1 MKKTLTY
8 IFFLLAVVF
17 ASSPAGAV
25 VKEKNIDLTVKRLYE
40 DLNDYKENLDY
51 NISQFEKQRTDYWAH
66 LNKCMHEC
74 QEYTIVLYTQQENR
88 LFGLSQAC
96 QSLEDLMDEFQ
107 KDQTPFEKWK
117 GNFSSEIERYERLE
131 QLLERIS
138 TRSLTTQG
146 EEARQECISICSQIK
161 ERLTELQKEIYAN
174 DQMYE
179 SSNARIKEMA
189 EYNTSRFEE
198 IRRRVF
204 MSGGDTFLSLL
215 GNFRQSVD
223 SLKDDLIER
232 RAQGASGKT
241 ALRENSTTVWT
252 LVVVALVSLA
262 LAFLL
267 AGILPRKVR
276 NADKFAGKRGFIT
289 ASLAVTIFIILM
301 YICCESFLQGFY
313 ILPSIKL
320 LLEFMLIAGIFLVSV
335 TIRAHV
341 GDTSRA
347 FRLYAPIIFM
357 AFCFI
362 VERLLLVSN
371 NVVNLTIP
379 PVLLAAAIWQA
390 VVLLR
395 HGKWHDRLSA
405 VLLWTTFFITAVMC
419 VVSWCGYTF
428 LALMLMMYWI
438 LQITCLQA
446 VTCIVYLLK
455 LDDKQ
460 FKKMHKVRTEW
471 INPIMEKLV
480 IPIICI
486 FTFVISLR
494 WAANMF
500 SMSSWASGILSH
512 NIVQVEDGITASLS
526 NILIVI
532 GLAFAFSWF
541 ISFMTRLLKAI
552 YKENYATGPVPLY
565 VTLGGIFIWFLY
577 AVVATKILNIN
588 SKGLIAAIGGMGVG
602 LGFALK
608 DTINDL
614 FCGISLLMGRV
625 HLHDYIE
632 CDGIRGKIT
641 EIGIRS
647 TTVETLDGSVISF
660 LNSQLFAKNFK
671 NLTKNHQY
679 EACAIEIGVA
689 YGTDIAKAREVILQ
703 AIEPMGKW
711 FAQGKT
717 PVVQVANFGDSSVDL
732 AIKMWLSTKDK
743 TGQMAQM
750 REAIYEAFNQAGIEI
765 PFPQSEITIKNQ
777 Q

>member
-1 MKKTLTY
+1 MKKTLLSILTV
-8 IFFLLAVVF
+8 LLMTLAP
-17 ASSPAGAV
+17 APAGAV
-25 VKEKNIDLTVKRLYE
+25 VKEKNIDLTVKRLHE
-40 DLNDYKENLDY
+40 DLNEYKENLDF
-51 NISQFEKQRTDYWAH
+51 NISQYEKQRTDHWAH

-96 QSLEDLMDEFQ
+96 QNLEDLMEGFK

-117 GNFSSEIERYERLE
+117 GNFGSEIERYERLE

-146 EEARQECISICSQIK
+146 EEARKECITICSEIK

-174 DQMYE
+174 DEMYE
-179 SSNARIKEMA
+179 ASNARISEMA
-189 EYNTSRFEE
+189 EYNTARFEE
-198 IRRRVF
+198 IRHRVF
-204 MSGGDTFLSLL
+204 MSGSDSFLSIL
-215 GNFRQSVD
+215 GN
-223 SLKDDLIER
+223 LKENFSNLRNDLLER
-232 RAQGASGKT
+232 RTQGAPSKS
-241 ALRENSTTVWT
+241 AIRENVTVVWT
-252 LVVVALVSLA
+252 IIIAALLSVAIAFILA
-262 LAFLL
+262 R
-267 AGILPRKVR
+267 ILPGKVR
-276 NADKFAGKRGFIT
+276 NAEKFAGKRGFII
-289 ASLAVTIFIILM
+289 ASLAVTLFIVLM
-301 YICCESFLQGFY
+301 FLCCEIFLQGFY
-313 ILPSIKL
+313 ILPSVKL
-320 LLEFMLIAGIFLVSV
+320 LLEFLVIADIFLVSV

-341 GDTSRA
+341 GDVSHA
-347 FRLYAPIIFM
+347 FGLYTPIIFM

-362 VERLLLVSN
+362 TERLSLVSN
-371 NVVNLTIP
+371 NVVNMTIP
-379 PVLLAAAIWQA
+379 LVLLAAAIWQL
-390 VVLLR
+390 VVLSR
-395 HGKWHDRLSA
+395 HGKWRDRLSA
-405 VLLWTTFFITAVMC
+405 VLLWATFIITAVLC
-419 VVSWCGYTF
+419 IVSWCGYTF

-438 LQITCLQA
+438 LQVTCLQA

-460 FKKMHKVRTEW
+460 ARKMHKVRTEW

-480 IPIICI
+480 IPIMCI
-486 FTFVISLR
+486 ATFAISLR

-500 SMSSWASGILSH
+500 SMSSWAEGILS
-512 NIVQVEDGITASLS
+512 NNFVAVEDGFTASLG
-526 NILIVI
+526 NILIII

-541 ISFMTRLLKAI
+541 ISLITHLLKAI
-552 YKENYATGPVPLY
+552 YKENYTTGPVPLY
-565 VTLGGIFIWFLY
+565 VTLGGIFLWFLY
-577 AVVATKILNIN
+577 AVIATKILNID

-679 EACAIEIGVA
+679 EACTIDVGVA
-689 YGTDIAKAREVILQ
+689 YGTDIEKARGTVLK
-703 AIEPMGKW
+703 AIEPMKEW
-711 FAQGKT
+711 FAKGKD
-717 PVVQVANFGDSSVDL
+717 PVVVVSNFGDSSVDL
-732 AIKMWLSTKDK
+732 SIKVWIAAKDK
-743 TGQMAQM
+743 AGQMAAI
-750 REAIYEAFNQAGIEI
+750 REAVYTAFNESGIEI
-765 PFPQSEITIKNQ
+765 PFPQTEVTIKKQ
-777 Q
+777 

>member
-1 MKKTLTY
+1 MKKTLLSILT
-8 IFFLLAVVF
+8 FLLVLI
-17 ASSPAGAV
+17 ASVPAGAV

-40 DLNDYKENLDY
+40 DLSEYKENLDY

-96 QSLEDLMDEFQ
+96 QNLEDLMDEFQ
-107 KDQTPFEKWK
+107 ADQTPFEKWK
-117 GNFSSEIERYERLE
+117 GNFGSEIERYERLE

-146 EEARQECISICSQIK
+146 EEARKECITICAQIK
-161 ERLTELQKEIYAN
+161 ERLSELQKEIYAN
-174 DQMYE
+174 DEMYE
-179 SSNARIKEMA
+179 TSNARISEMA
-189 EYNTSRFEE
+189 EYNTNRFEE

-204 MSGGDTFLSLL
+204 MSGSDSFLSLL
-215 GNFRQSVD
+215 GNFRTSV
-223 SLKDDLIER
+223 SNLRDDLLER
-232 RAQGASGKT
+232 RAQGAPGKAAVRENVTTIWTMVIAALLSLAT
-241 ALRENSTTVWT
+241 ALI
-252 LVVVALVSLA
+252 LA
-262 LAFLL
+262 KV
-267 AGILPRKVR
+267 LPGKVR
-276 NADKFAGKRGFIT
+276 NAEKFIGKKGFII
-289 ASLAVTIFIILM
+289 ASFAVSLFIILM
-301 YICCESFLQGFY
+301 FICCQSFLQGYY
-313 ILPSIKL
+313 ILPSVKL
-320 LLEFMLIAGIFLVSV
+320 LLEFLLIADIFLVSV

-341 GDTSRA
+341 GDVSRA
-347 FRLYAPIIFM
+347 FGLYAPIIFL

-362 VERLLLVSN
+362 TERLTLVSN
-371 NVVNLTIP
+371 NVVNMTIP
-379 PVLLAAAIWQA
+379 VVLLIAAIWQL
-390 VVLLR
+390 VVLSR

-405 VLLWTTFFITAVMC
+405 VLLWTTFFITLVLC

-460 FKKMHKVRTEW
+460 FKKMHKVRTDW

-480 IPIICI
+480 IPLICI
-486 FTFVISLR
+486 ASFAISLR

-500 SMSSWASGILSH
+500 SMSSWAEGILSK
-512 NIVQVEDGITASLS
+512 NIVEVEDGITASLG
-526 NILIVI
+526 NILIII
-532 GLAFAFSWF
+532 GLAFIFSWF

-552 YKENYATGPVPLY
+552 YKENYTTGPVPLY
-565 VTLGGIFIWFLY
+565 VTLGSIFLWFIY
-577 AVVATKILNIN
+577 VIVATKILNIN
-588 SKGLIAAIGGMGVG
+588 SKGLIAAVGGMGVG

-679 EACAIEIGVA
+679 EACVINVGVA
-689 YGTDIAKAREVILQ
+689 YGTDVEKARETILK
-703 AIEPMGKW
+703 AIEPMKKW
-711 FAQGKT
+711 FPQSKE
-717 PVVQVANFGDSSVDL
+717 PVVQMADFGDSSVDL
-732 AIKMWLSTKDK
+732 SIKVWLAAKDK
-743 TGQMAQM
+743 LGQMASI
-750 REAIYEAFNQAGIEI
+750 REAVYAAFNEAGIEI
-765 PFPQSEITIKNQ
+765 PFPQTEITIKNQ

>member
-1 MKKTLTY
+1 MKKILISILTMLVML
-8 IFFLLAVVF
+8 IV
-17 ASSPAGAV
+17 STPAGAV
-25 VKEKNIDLTVKRLYE
+25 VKEKNIDLTVKRLHE
-40 DLNDYKENLDY
+40 DLTEYKENLDF
-51 NISQFEKQRTDYWAH
+51 NISQYEKQRTDHWAH

-96 QSLEDLMDEFQ
+96 QNLEDLMQEFQ

-117 GNFSSEIERYERLE
+117 GNFGSELERYERLE

-146 EEARQECISICSQIK
+146 EEARKECITICSQIK

-174 DQMYE
+174 DEMYE
-179 SSNARIKEMA
+179 TSNARISEMA
-189 EYNTSRFEE
+189 EYNTARFEE
-198 IRRRVF
+198 IRQRVF
-204 MSGGDTFLSLL
+204 MSGGESFLSIL
-215 GNFRQSVD
+215 GNFKETASALR
-223 SLKDDLIER
+223 DDLLER
-232 RAQGASGKT
+232 RAQSTPRKS
-241 ALRENSTTVWT
+241 ALRENTTVAWM
-252 LVVVALVSLA
+252 
-262 LAFLL
+262 LL
-267 AGILPRKVR
+267 AVAILSVCAAFILARILPGKVR
-276 NADKFAGKRGFIT
+276 NAEKFAGKRRFII
-289 ASLAVTIFIILM
+289 ASLAVSLFILLM
-301 YICCESFLQGFY
+301 SICCEVFLQGFY

-320 LLEFMLIAGIFLVSV
+320 LFEFLVIADIFLVSV

-341 GDTSRA
+341 GDVSRA
-347 FRLYAPIIFM
+347 FGLYAPIIFL

-362 VERLLLVSN
+362 TERLTLVSN
-371 NVVNLTIP
+371 NVVNVTIP
-379 PVLLAAAIWQA
+379 LVLLAAAIWQLT
-390 VVLLR
+390 VLSR
-395 HGKWHDRLSA
+395 HGKWRDRLSA
-405 VLLWTTFFITAVMC
+405 VLLWATFIITVVMC

-455 LDDKQ
+455 LNDKNNN
-460 FKKMHKVRTEW
+460 KMHKVLKEW

-480 IPIICI
+480 IPLICI
-486 FTFVISLR
+486 ATFAISLR
-494 WAANMF
+494 WAAKMF
-500 SMSSWASGILSH
+500 SMSSWASGILSK
-512 NIVQVEDGITASLS
+512 NFVEVEDGITASLG
-526 NILIVI
+526 NILIII

-541 ISFMTRLLKAI
+541 ISFVTRLLKAI
-552 YKENYATGPVPLY
+552 FKENYTTGPVPLY
-565 VTLGGIFIWFLY
+565 VTLGGIFMWFVY
-577 AVVATKILNIN
+577 AVVTTKILNID

-625 HLHDYIE
+625 HLNDYIE

-679 EACAIEIGVA
+679 EACIINVGVA
-689 YGTDIAKAREVILQ
+689 YGTDIVKARETILQ
-703 AIEPMGKW
+703 AIEPMKEW
-711 FAQGKT
+711 FAKSKE
-717 PVVQVANFGDSSVDL
+717 PVVQLTDFGNSSVDL
-732 AIKMWLSTKDK
+732 SIKVWLSTKDK
-743 TGQMAQM
+743 LGQMSEI
-750 REAIYEAFNQAGIEI
+750 REAIYSAFNDAGIEI
-765 PFPQSEITIKNQ
+765 PFPQTEITIKNQ
-777 Q
+777 